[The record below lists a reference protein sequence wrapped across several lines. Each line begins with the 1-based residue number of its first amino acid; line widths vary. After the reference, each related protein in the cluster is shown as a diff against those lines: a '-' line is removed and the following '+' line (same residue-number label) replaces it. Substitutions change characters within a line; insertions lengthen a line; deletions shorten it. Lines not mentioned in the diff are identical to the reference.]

1 MPPSSPCQHPACE
14 IWQLFCSFTPHCEQ
28 ASDSLIRNL
37 ALINL
42 INISVSVS
50 QAPSSVFG
58 TAVRAWR
65 RQGTRVNKTADS
77 PNRKPMSPLMSAS
90 RLHFFLPL
98 LCGGNTV
105 RSVEEQEGSYSIAR
119 TCSLAVV
126 RCSCGRCARSQIV
139 RDIISS
145 SRCHLL
151 HQHQHQRSTV
161 LAYLFNLHLRAFR
174 QLSTDLPTQHH
185 FSSTAPATAQSS
197 HE

>member
-1 MPPSSPCQHPACE
+1 MRPWPCETKWGARRSPLCISSFMKNASLLSTPTSAYE

-105 RSVEEQEGSYSIAR
+105 RSVEEQEGVLSPGLALWQLCDAPAGDAPDPRSYE
-119 TCSLAVV
+119 T
-126 RCSCGRCARSQIV
+126 
-139 RDIISS
+139 SS
-145 SRCHLL
+145 VHPDA
-151 HQHQHQRSTV
+151 T
-161 LAYLFNLHLRAFR
+161 
-174 QLSTDLPTQHH
+174 
-185 FSSTAPATAQSS
+185 SSTNTNTSAPPY
-197 HE
+197 

>member
-1 MPPSSPCQHPACE
+1 VHLQFHEMPPSSPRQHLACE

-77 PNRKPMSPLMSAS
+77 PNRKPMSPLMSARDCTS
-90 RLHFFLPL
+90 FCHYFA
-98 LCGGNTV
+98 
-105 RSVEEQEGSYSIAR
+105 EETQYEASKSKRGSYRQDLLFGSCAMLLREMCQIPDRISSRHHQFIPMPPPPPPTPTPALHRISISFQSASA
-119 TCSLAVV
+119 CISAVV
-126 RCSCGRCARSQIV
+126 
-139 RDIISS
+139 
-145 SRCHLL
+145 
-151 HQHQHQRSTV
+151 
-161 LAYLFNLHLRAFR
+161 N
-174 QLSTDLPTQHH
+174 
-185 FSSTAPATAQSS
+185 
-197 HE
+197 

>member
-1 MPPSSPCQHPACE
+1 MKNASLLSTPTSACE
-14 IWQLFCSFTPHCEQ
+14 IWQLFCGFTPHCEQ
-28 ASDSLIRNL
+28 ASNSLIRNL

-77 PNRKPMSPLMSAS
+77 PNRKPMSPLISAS
-90 RLHFFLPL
+90 RLPSFCHYFA
-98 LCGGNTV
+98 
-105 RSVEEQEGSYSIAR
+105 EETQYEASKSKRGPIAR

-126 RCSCGRCARSQIV
+126 RCSCGRCARSH
-139 RDIISS
+139 ISS

-151 HQHQHQRSTV
+151 
-161 LAYLFNLHLRAFR
+161 
-174 QLSTDLPTQHH
+174 PTNTHT
-185 FSSTAPATAQSS
+185 SAPPY
-197 HE
+197 

>member
-1 MPPSSPCQHPACE
+1 MRPWPCETKWGARRSPLCISSFMKCLPRVPPLHTNIRHAKFGSCFAVSPRN
-14 IWQLFCSFTPHCEQ
+14 CEQ

-65 RQGTRVNKTADS
+65 RQGKRFNKTADS

-98 LCGGNTV
+98 LYFCGGTTV
-105 RSVEEQEGSYSIAR
+105 QSKSKRGPIAR

-126 RCSCGRCARSQIV
+126 RCSCGRCARSQII

-145 SRCHLL
+145 SRCHLVTSS
-151 HQHQHQRSTV
+151 STV
-161 LAYLFNLHLRAFR
+161 L
-174 QLSTDLPTQHH
+174 Q
-185 FSSTAPATAQSS
+185 
-197 HE
+197 